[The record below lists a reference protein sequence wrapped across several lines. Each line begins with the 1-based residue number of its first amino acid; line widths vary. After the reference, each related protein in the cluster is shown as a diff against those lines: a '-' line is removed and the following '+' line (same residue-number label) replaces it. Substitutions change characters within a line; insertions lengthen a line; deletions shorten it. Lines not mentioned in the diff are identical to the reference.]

1 MAGDRLASTLIANC
15 LQSLAMVWPAA
26 AIFIVLGHVISLA
39 CGEAEQDSLDTEND
53 KAFDKVSLFLQF
65 LYRN

>member
-1 MAGDRLASTLIANC
+1 
-15 LQSLAMVWPAA
+15 MVWPAA

-53 KAFDKVSLFLQF
+53 KAFDKVSLFFSSIEVAKQF
-65 LYRN
+65 KSL